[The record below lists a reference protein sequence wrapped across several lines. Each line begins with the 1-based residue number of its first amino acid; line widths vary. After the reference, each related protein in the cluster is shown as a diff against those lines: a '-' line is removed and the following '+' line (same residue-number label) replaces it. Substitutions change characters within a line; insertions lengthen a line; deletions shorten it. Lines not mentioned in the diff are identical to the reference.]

1 MTEAPRF
8 RTMQIIDDAEKGAL
22 LSDSAVEFE
31 EIMIKASAITSVF
44 GASFYEVADWR
55 SAAQP
60 ALWEGMGTL
69 LGHAVGE
76 QQKES
81 GAPCI

>member
-1 MTEAPRF
+1 
-8 RTMQIIDDAEKGAL
+8 
-22 LSDSAVEFE
+22 
-31 EIMIKASAITSVF
+31 MIKASAITSVF
-44 GASFYEVADWR
+44 GGSFCEVAAWR

-60 ALWEGMGTL
+60 APCEGMGTL

-81 GAPCI
+81 GAPCT